1 MVHGGMVHLSGNFVL
16 ISACLARAL
25 ASGAATLRVLMASAT
40 LAGTLALA
48 GCYGEEGYQLPTK
61 AMKELSPEMLVLLQK
76 KNMPKESPILVRLF
90 KEESELEVWKQDTT
104 GLYQLLRV
112 YPICRW
118 SGELG
123 PKKVEG
129 DRQAPEGFYTITP
142 GLMNPNSSYYLA
154 INMGFPNKYD
164 QANGRTGN
172 FLMIHG
178 DCSSRGCYAMTDEQI
193 AEIYALA
200 RESFFGGQRT
210 FQIQAY
216 PFRMT
221 ALNMAKHRNSPH
233 MAFWKMLK
241 QGNDHFEVSKREP
254 KVDVCEKRYVFDAE
268 TNSSKF
274 SPAGACPPYQVGQE
288 LAAAVAE
295 KTRRDERQMAE
306 YINKGTPTVPV
317 VTRTDGGMHPKFLAA
332 FQKPDASGAAIRSSA
347 AVSTPGTIPA
357 HASPPREP
365 EPATGSF
372 GLQSANTR
380 VASAGDSGS
389 SGNWFGGLFT
399 SNSAEQSSSSD
410 GVFDRMSRFVGLK
423 GSEPASESATAQQKK
438 KSAPTTKSTQ
448 TAAATP
454 KAPTPKA
461 TSTTSTAP
469 ATAPTNA
476 GAIRPAAPKAQPQ
489 EAKPEPKPEATQ
501 EAKAPAAPESRPASS
516 AGVLNGTQPATSG
529 GSFNS
534 RWGSF

>member
-1 MVHGGMVHLSGNFVL
+1 LNPRSFVRPL
-16 ISACLARAL
+16 L
-25 ASGAATLRVLMASAT
+25 ASAAVAATLL
-40 LAGTLALA
+40 LA
-48 GCYGEEGYQLPTK
+48 GCDTDNPSPSLRSLQP
-61 AMKELSPEMLVLLQK
+61 LSASMVAEIERQ
-76 KNMPKESPILVRLF
+76 NMNKESPILVRLF
-90 KEESELEVWKQDTT
+90 KEESELEVWKEDRNGDFT
-104 GLYQLLRV
+104 LLKT

-123 PKKVEG
+123 PKIKEG

-154 INMGFPNKYD
+154 INMGFPNAYD
-164 QANGRTGN
+164 KANGRTGA

-254 KVDVCEKRYVFDAE
+254 KVDVCEKRYVYDAE
-268 TNSSKF
+268 TNGKF

-332 FQKPDASGAAIRSSA
+332 FQKPYADASGVIRSPS
-347 AVSTPGTIPA
+347 VSTPGTIPA

-372 GLQSANTR
+372 GNTR

-399 SNSAEQSSSSD
+399 SNSSEQANSSE
-410 GVFDRMSRFVGLK
+410 GVFDRMSKFVGLK
-423 GSEPASESATAQQKK
+423 SSEPTPDPATAQQKK
-438 KSAPTTKSTQ
+438 KSSPTTKSTQ
-448 TAAATP
+448 TAAGTP
-454 KAPTPKA
+454 KAPAPK
-461 TSTTSTAP
+461 TTTSTAT
-469 ATAPTNA
+469 ATAPTTTNA

-489 EAKPEPKPEATQ
+489 GAKPEPKPEAAQ

-516 AGVLNGTQPATSG
+516 AGLPSGAQPTTPT

-534 RWGSF
+534 RWGTF

>member
-1 MVHGGMVHLSGNFVL
+1 LNPRRFVRPL
-16 ISACLARAL
+16 L
-25 ASGAATLRVLMASAT
+25 ASAAIAAALL
-40 LAGTLALA
+40 LA
-48 GCYGEEGYQLPTK
+48 GCDTDNPSPSLRSLQP
-61 AMKELSPEMLVLLQK
+61 LSASMVAEIERQ
-76 KNMPKESPILVRLF
+76 NMNKESPILVRLF
-90 KEESELEVWKQDTT
+90 KEESELEVWKEDRNGDFT
-104 GLYQLLRV
+104 LLKT

-123 PKKVEG
+123 PKIKEG

-154 INMGFPNKYD
+154 INMGFPNAYD
-164 QANGRTGN
+164 KANGRTGA

-216 PFRMT
+216 PFRMN

-233 MAFWKMLK
+233 MAFWQMLK
-241 QGNDHFEVSKREP
+241 KGNDHFEVSKREP

-268 TNSSKF
+268 TSSSKF

-332 FQKPDASGAAIRSSA
+332 FQKPDASGAAIRSSG
-347 AVSTPGTIPA
+347 AVSLPGTIPA

-372 GLQSANTR
+372 GLASANTR

-399 SNSAEQSSSSD
+399 SNSAEQASSSD

-423 GSEPASESATAQQKK
+423 GSEPAAAEPATAQQKK

-454 KAPTPKA
+454 KAPTPK
-461 TSTTSTAP
+461 TTTSTAP

-476 GAIRPAAPKAQPQ
+476 GAIRPAAPKAQ
-489 EAKPEPKPEATQ
+489 EAKPEPKPEASQ

-516 AGVLNGTQPATSG
+516 AGVLNGTQPATPT